1 VIFVA
6 GGRKEKEREKGISA
20 RKSRSKT
27 QLELGSRP
35 QMDNPVAD
43 PARQPLL
50 NQEEE
55 SIDFGDEPV
64 RFIHLNFI
72 VLSLH

>member
-1 VIFVA
+1 
-6 GGRKEKEREKGISA
+6 
-20 RKSRSKT
+20 
-27 QLELGSRP
+27 
-35 QMDNPVAD
+35 MDNPVAD

-50 NQEEE
+50 LNQEE

-64 RFIHLNFI
+64 RFIQMNFFI